1 MFISAEKI
9 ARAIIKLLADSRISS
24 NQWKFDISDHITN
37 EHMGLVANAK
47 NLADGINYQLD
58 RKGLDIP
65 EDLMIASRDSNIEYI
80 NNNAKVVRN

>member
-24 NQWKFDISDHITN
+24 NQWKFDIPDHITN

-65 EDLMIASRDSNIEYI
+65 EDLMIASRDSNTEYI

>member
-1 MFISAEKI
+1 MFISGEKI
-9 ARAIIKLLADSRISS
+9 AKAIIKLLADSRISTT
-24 NQWKFDISDHITN
+24 QWKFDISDHLTN
-37 EHMGLVANAK
+37 EHMGIVANAK

-65 EDLMIASRDSNIEYI
+65 EDLMVASRDRQEYI

>member
-1 MFISAEKI
+1 MFISGEKI
-9 ARAIIKLLADSRISS
+9 AKAIIKLLADSRIST
-24 NQWKFDISDHITN
+24 NQWKFDIPDHLTN
-37 EHMGLVANAK
+37 EHMGIVANAK

-65 EDLMIASRDSNIEYI
+65 EDLMVASRDRQEYI